1 MEKRFKITEYD
12 GCGGLREPIYFEHLE
27 EVIDY
32 LSGKDLSQFEI
43 EERVDISNKI
53 HAYMSADVK

>member
-12 GCGGLREPIYFEHLE
+12 GCGGLREPVFFRHLE
-27 EVIDY
+27 DVIDY

-43 EERVDISNKI
+43 EERVDVSKKI
-53 HAYMSADVK
+53 RAYISADAN